1 MRSFRYILI
10 VLLAGCLGL
19 AGGYFWEHQEVKDL
33 QGQIQGLMTELQNVS
48 QASREQLAKAEAQ
61 AEICKLRV
69 LVSEARCDVLERNF
83 GRAEQRIDALEASLD
98 KAFSPLGDQGIQAR
112 DAVKMN
118 LEGVREGLKKLD
130 IKVRAK
136 IEELAKVLDQVLV
149 K

>member
-1 MRSFRYILI
+1 
-10 VLLAGCLGL
+10 
-19 AGGYFWEHQEVKDL
+19 
-33 QGQIQGLMTELQNVS
+33 
-48 QASREQLAKAEAQ
+48 
-61 AEICKLRV
+61 
-69 LVSEARCDVLERNF
+69 VLERNF
-83 GRAEQRIDALEASLD
+83 GRADERIDALEASLD